1 MDITILETG
10 AIETLT
16 LIDVNTGANYIN
28 DFVSNADGF
37 GASENDISGKIVKVE
52 NITKGYVYSKG
63 DIQVFFDNFD
73 DDSYVTSQENYDW
86 WKAVTDDEHD
96 VQSLVFKAKQ
106 IGVSDADIQAALD
119 QDKNPND
126 LAGRTNTKLWAI
138 GKAVE
143 KQEDVL
149 FEAAEKAKEKHTVS
163 SVRAEGQALTTK
175 CFEKY
180 GVFFAYS
187 KKQFD
192 DGVLKI
198 KLDAGEKVVNV
209 ISGAYCKSSVADDF
223 IAELE
228 AIFEQNKKDMLEKV
242 GVETIIKYELENHE
256 SYYTGSIDS
265 ACDALA
271 DLDITDRALI
281 SKIYWQELPNHEDCY

>member
-16 LIDVNTGANYIN
+16 LIDVNTGVNYIN
-28 DFVSNADGF
+28 DFIGNEDGF
-37 GASENDISGKIVKVE
+37 GASENDINGKIVKVE
-52 NITKGYVYSKG
+52 NITKGYVYSNG
-63 DIQVFFDNFD
+63 DMQVFFDNFD
-73 DDSYVTSQENYDW
+73 NDSYVTSQKNYDW

-106 IGVSDADIQAALD
+106 IGVSEDVIEAALD
-119 QDKNPND
+119 QSQNSND
-126 LAGRTNTKLWAI
+126 LAGRTNTRLWKM

-149 FEAAEKAKEKHTVS
+149 FEAAKTAKEKHTVS

-192 DGVLKI
+192 EGVLKI
-198 KLDAGEKVVNV
+198 KLDAGEKLVNV
-209 ISGAYCKSSVADDF
+209 LGAAYCRSSVADAF

-242 GVETIIKYELENHE
+242 GVEAIIKYELENHE
-256 SYYTGSIDS
+256 SYYTGSIDD

-281 SKIYWQELPNHEDCY
+281 SKIYWQELPKHEDCY